1 MRKDSLLVLLIAA
14 TKGKLRLQK
23 INWYI
28 IFSYYFPA
36 CDIWYMREPVSS
48 ALCNPFSGASMFA
61 LQCVVQA
68 PGSAGPRLDIVWFFN
83 NTGGNTVP
91 INITFPPLL
100 SIAFQSRTVMNGEL
114 IELTSTITLGRLSD
128 PIHAGR
134 YYCQAQVDGATS
146 SLTPSNALTF
156 TANDSVF
163 NLNPCGG
170 SSGGVGLENFTQAS
184 TRCAGSIS
192 SSTVFV
198 SSSTVTP
205 TSTSQ
210 SGHSTSSP
218 PTVLF
223 SVLAT
228 SPTADNIFSTDVTT
242 TVSTQPLPGQYSL
255 SLWVYVL
262 VGVAA
267 VFAMIILVFTL
278 LFIGLYLKKNKT
290 FFNRELAKLCK
301 FKKICWKIFRYYFCK
316 VFCKQKYMHM
326 SDNQLSCHLV
336 TLKITSGTYFCCVLC
351 YC

>member
-1 MRKDSLLVLLIAA
+1 M
-14 TKGKLRLQK
+14 QK

-36 CDIWYMREPVSS
+36 CNIWYMREPASTVQ
-48 ALCNPFSGASMFA
+48 CNPFSGASIFA

-68 PGSAGPRLDIVWFFN
+68 PVSAGPRLDIVWFFT

-91 INITFPPLL
+91 INMNTTFPPLV
-100 SIAFQSRTVMNGEL
+100 SIASQNQTVMNGEL
-114 IELTSTITLGRLSD
+114 IELTSTITLGRFSD

-134 YYCQAQVDGATS
+134 YYCQAQVDGAMS

-156 TANDSVF
+156 TASDSVF
-163 NLNPCGG
+163 NLNPCGD
-170 SSGGVGLENFTQAS
+170 SSGGVGLEEFTQAT

-210 SGHSTSSP
+210 SDHSTSSP
-218 PTVLF
+218 PAVLS

-228 SPTADNIFSTDVTT
+228 SPTTDIFSTDVTT
-242 TVSTQPLPGQYSL
+242 SVSTQPQPGQLSL
-255 SLWVYVL
+255 SLWVYVF

-278 LFIGLYLKKNKT
+278 LFIGLYLKKKKT
-290 FFNRELAKLCK
+290 SFNRELAKLCK
-301 FKKICWKIFRYYFCK
+301 FKNICWKY
-316 VFCKQKYMHM
+316 
-326 SDNQLSCHLV
+326 L
-336 TLKITSGTYFCCVLC
+336 G
-351 YC
+351 

>member
-1 MRKDSLLVLLIAA
+1 MRKNSLLVLLIAA

-36 CDIWYMREPVSS
+36 CNIWYMREPASS
-48 ALCNPFSGASMFA
+48 VQCNSFSGASIFA

-68 PGSAGPRLDIVWFFN
+68 PGSAGLRLGIVWFFT

-91 INITFPPLL
+91 INMNTFAPLRR
-100 SIAFQSRTVMNGEL
+100 IASQYRAVMNGEL
-114 IELTSTITLGRLSD
+114 IELTSTTITLGRLSD

-146 SLTPSNALTF
+146 SLTPSNALIFTTDDVVFSSNPCVSWCNALTF

-163 NLNPCGG
+163 NLNLCGG

-198 SSSTVTP
+198 PSSTVTP

-218 PTVLF
+218 PAVLS

-228 SPTADNIFSTDVTT
+228 SPTTDNIFSTDVTT
-242 TVSTQPLPGQYSL
+242 TVSTQPLPGQLSL

-278 LFIGLYLKKNKT
+278 LFIGLYLKKKKT
-290 FFNRELAKLCK
+290 AFNRELLNFA
-301 FKKICWKIFRYYFCK
+301 
-316 VFCKQKYMHM
+316 
-326 SDNQLSCHLV
+326 S
-336 TLKITSGTYFCCVLC
+336 LKNLLENI
-351 YC
+351 